1 MRAFLRC
8 LNVAFVD
15 DEIAAGTTE
24 PVDVSFREARFQIM
38 EMVGDKK
45 RGLDWKIRE
54 QRYRDAKKAAD
65 VVEPYSSSTPISF
78 AEISRRVAEALV
90 PKSRHYGAAGAAT
103 VDALVY
109 VDLAKAHLY
118 ARDARIEPD
127 VEEVWVAIRNF
138 RRQTAASR
146 PKTAQEDDRSVPLR

>member
-78 AEISRRVAEALV
+78 AEISRRVHGEFLN
-90 PKSRHYGAAGAAT
+90 YAAIGIWN
-103 VDALVY
+103 
-109 VDLAKAHLY
+109 
-118 ARDARIEPD
+118 RP
-127 VEEVWVAIRNF
+127 
-138 RRQTAASR
+138 RQWCRQA
-146 PKTAQEDDRSVPLR
+146 